1 MKKIIAAALALL
13 ILLSSCGKETV
24 GTDYDF
30 SPVIEKTV
38 EQIIEAAP
46 SPVHDSIYG
55 EWSVINAARSGVL
68 VPQSWFDEYY
78 ANLSAALK
86 EADGVLSATKNTEYS
101 RTIIALSA
109 IRKDPASVAGY
120 NLFSHYMTM
129 DEVTKQGLPG
139 AIFALIALDCKDY
152 SLPEGSEVTRE
163 ALVDYI
169 LENEYEGGGWAI
181 IGDSADVDVTAQALQ
196 ALAPHMD
203 DEKVAAVE
211 RAVNLLSERQN
222 DDGGFYAW
230 QGINSQTTAQVIIA
244 LTSLGIDLR
253 TDERFIKSGGWTGSF
268 LMKYYLGDGT
278 FCHTL
283 GNGADAMA
291 TDQCLQALI
300 SLELSDNGGGA
311 FYNFA

>member
-13 ILLSSCGKETV
+13 ILLSACGKETV

-109 IRKDPASVAGY
+109 IGKDPASVAGY
-120 NLFSHYMTM
+120 NLFPT
-129 DEVTKQGLPG
+129 
-139 AIFALIALDCKDY
+139 I
-152 SLPEGSEVTRE
+152 
-163 ALVDYI
+163 
-169 LENEYEGGGWAI
+169 
-181 IGDSADVDVTAQALQ
+181 
-196 ALAPHMD
+196 
-203 DEKVAAVE
+203 
-211 RAVNLLSERQN
+211 
-222 DDGGFYAW
+222 
-230 QGINSQTTAQVIIA
+230 
-244 LTSLGIDLR
+244 
-253 TDERFIKSGGWTGSF
+253 
-268 LMKYYLGDGT
+268 
-278 FCHTL
+278 
-283 GNGADAMA
+283 
-291 TDQCLQALI
+291 
-300 SLELSDNGGGA
+300 
-311 FYNFA
+311 